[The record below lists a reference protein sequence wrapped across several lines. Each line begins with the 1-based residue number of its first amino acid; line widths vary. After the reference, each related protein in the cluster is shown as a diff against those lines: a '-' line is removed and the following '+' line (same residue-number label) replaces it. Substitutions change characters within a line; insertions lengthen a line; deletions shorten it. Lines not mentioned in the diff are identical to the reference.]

1 MKNSTRIAIAVA
13 SLLLTAVST
22 FAQLPKDPE
31 ERAKVI
37 AQIMQANARQL
48 TLFDRQGK
56 ELNGVGSKDL
66 YQQPVFSPDAKRI
79 AVIKADLDKEAND
92 LWIFDV
98 ATGQGKQITFS
109 ATRENSTS
117 PAWSPDGTLIAYSAL
132 RQGAYGVYRKASN
145 GEGNE
150 ELLYKSNAPTT
161 ITDWSQ
167 DGRYLTYFSSDLGGG
182 AIYALPLAATGGE
195 RKPIEMFRSKFQ
207 VTGPRLSPD
216 GRYTVYI
223 SNETGRNELYVR
235 PFNPN
240 AAPGAAPAA
249 GPWKISEDGAQG
261 MAFWRRDGKELT
273 FLGNDRGIWSVSLT
287 TSPDFE
293 FAKPKL
299 LFKMSDTTPVAPGTA
314 SVNRDMDRFVIAVPP
329 PQLRQLTILD
339 RQGKAVGTIGQPGL
353 YGQTRLSPDGKR
365 IAVVKNDPQTGN
377 TDIWIY
383 DVATGKGTQIT
394 NDNQPDNNP
403 VWSPDGKQVAYV
415 SFKDSYNSIYR
426 KSADGT
432 GQAELLFRYTPG
444 AGLPLTDWSSDG
456 KFLTFFTG
464 VLLVVPLRPNE
475 NGLDRKAIDWLRE
488 DYEAFAARFSPDG
501 RLLAYLSNEIDV
513 LKSQL
518 YVRPFDPNKPEAP
531 AGPAVQMTNIKAGIG
546 GLPSWRQ
553 DGKELYFM
561 NIDREVMAVD
571 VAAGA
576 KVQPGTPRVLF
587 KLPDPLAGGPAISAD
602 GERFVV
608 TMPVK

>member
-1 MKNSTRIAIAVA
+1 MRNSTRIAIAIA
-13 SLLLTAVST
+13 SLLLTAVSA

-48 TLFDRQGK
+48 TLFDRQGQQ
-56 ELNGVGSKDL
+56 LNAVGPKDL
-66 YQQPVFSPDAKRI
+66 YNQPVFSPDAKRL
-79 AVIKADLDKEAND
+79 AVIRPDLAKENND
-92 LWIFDV
+92 LWIFDI

-109 ATRENSTS
+109 AERENSTS
-117 PAWSPDGTLIAYSAL
+117 PAWSPDGSQIAYSAL
-132 RQGAYGVYRKASN
+132 RQGAYGVYRKATN

-182 AIYALPLAATGGE
+182 GIYALPLAANGGE

-216 GRYTVYI
+216 SRFTVYI
-223 SNETGRNELYVR
+223 SNETGKNELYVR
-235 PFNPN
+235 PFDPN
-240 AAPGAAPAA
+240 AAPGAAPKS
-249 GPWKISEDGAQG
+249 GPWKISDDGAQG

-273 FLGNDRGIWSVSLT
+273 FLGPDRGIMSVTLT

-293 FAKPKL
+293 FQKPKL
-299 LFKMSDTTPVAPGTA
+299 LFKMSESTPVAPGTA

-329 PQLRQLTILD
+329 PQLRQLTVLD
-339 RQGKAVGTIGQPGL
+339 RQGKSVGTIGQPGL
-353 YGQTRLSPDGKR
+353 FGQIRLSPDGKR
-365 IAVVKNDPQTGN
+365 IAVTKNDPKTGN
-377 TDIWIY
+377 NDIWVY
-383 DVATGKGTQIT
+383 DVATGKATQIT
-394 NDNQPDNNP
+394 NDTQPDNNP
-403 VWSPDGKQVAYV
+403 IWSPDGKKVAYV
-415 SFKDSYNSIYR
+415 SFKDTYNSVYS
-426 KSADGT
+426 KSVDGT
-432 GQAELLFRYTPG
+432 GEAELLFRYTPG

-488 DYEAFAARFSPDG
+488 DYEAFAPRFSPDG
-501 RLLAYLSNEIDV
+501 HSMAYMSNELDV
-513 LKSQL
+513 LKGQL

-553 DGKELYFM
+553 DGKEIYFM

-571 VAAGA
+571 VIPGA
-576 KVQPGTPRVLF
+576 KVQAGTPRVLF
-587 KLPDPLAGGPAISAD
+587 KLPDPLAGGPAISSD